1 MTRLVSGISHAR
13 PSIRHFYQCTVIGLS
28 DGARVSASNAVGR
41 FRADCA
47 SITLNFI
54 TVIAA

>member
-1 MTRLVSGISHAR
+1 MTRLVLGISHAR
-13 PSIRHFYQCTVIGLS
+13 SSIRNFCQCTVIGLS